1 MKDLSVL
8 TPPLLTCAVV
18 LFAIGAFLRHEM
30 SRHRPDRDPDE
41 PDDNS
46 DAEPNQGQG
55 SDSGPQD
62 ADPHTG
68 SAGS

>member
-41 PDDNS
+41 SDDNS
-46 DAEPNQGQG
+46 VAEPNPGQG
-55 SDSGPQD
+55 PDSGPD
-62 ADPHTG
+62 GADPHTG
-68 SAGS
+68 PTGG